1 MSEYM
6 IRLFHNWK
14 FWRILF
20 SGAVSKYYLA
30 YVTSPGSE
38 SLPTRRYYYYLQLQL
53 KKLEGN
59 QPIIRFHH
67 PTSKAKQSKT
77 KQKKDWGEI
86 NLLAQ
91 NPKPKP

>member
-1 MSEYM
+1 
-6 IRLFHNWK
+6 
-14 FWRILF
+14 
-20 SGAVSKYYLA
+20 
-30 YVTSPGSE
+30 
-38 SLPTRRYYYYLQLQL
+38 L